1 MTKYVKLLCSALLG
15 LSPAAGFCIEQNDL
29 PGFYILEPTI
39 LEPTTCP
46 DLQAAK
52 LTIDTDGRYQFD
64 TYIEGERSVC
74 RGYYNFTGEVFYGS
88 LECPVLIMDSIKKIV
103 VRQIIYF
110 SDLTSGSQINIK
122 SDLYKCAKD
131 YIASFS
137 ITKKARIRVQPTH
150 PSN

>member
-1 MTKYVKLLCSALLG
+1 MTKYGKLLCSALLN
-15 LSPAAGFCIEQNDL
+15 LSSATGFCIEQNDL

-52 LTIDTDGRYQFD
+52 LAIDTDGLYQFD

-74 RGYYNFTGEVFYGS
+74 LGYYNFNGEVFYGK
-88 LECPVLIMDSIKKIV
+88 LECPVPIMNGIVKRV

-110 SDLTSGSQINIK
+110 SDITSGSQINIK
-122 SDLYKCAKD
+122 SDLYKCEKD

>member
-1 MTKYVKLLCSALLG
+1 MTKYGKLLCSALLG
-15 LSPAAGFCIEQNDL
+15 LSSATGFCIEQNDL
-29 PGFYILEPTI
+29 PGFYILEPT
-39 LEPTTCP
+39 TCP
-46 DLQAAK
+46 DLQASK
-52 LTIDTDGRYQFD
+52 LSIDTDGYYQFD
-64 TYIEGERSVC
+64 THIEGERSVC
-74 RGYYNFTGEVFYGS
+74 QGFYNFNGEVFYGD
-88 LECPVLIMDSIKKIV
+88 LECPVRIMGSTAKRK